1 MKTREKVGQWFSAH
15 LWKTDFRAVGRT
27 ESDVQEAYAAE
38 LQEGTVVNKRWGL
51 PLMEKAGL
59 SVHET
64 SRGALKMNE
73 VLAKVG
79 MILPAVGGLLFLARS
94 VEILNRAGAHGVEL
108 AIGGLM
114 GLVGLAAVTLG
125 QAIMWQTGEVY
136 GGMYRWARDNG
147 VERPMMGTQYWPGR
161 HLAQM

>member
-1 MKTREKVGQWFSAH
+1 
-15 LWKTDFRAVGRT
+15 
-27 ESDVQEAYAAE
+27 
-38 LQEGTVVNKRWGL
+38 
-51 PLMEKAGL
+51 
-59 SVHET
+59 
-64 SRGALKMNE
+64 MNE
-73 VLAKVG
+73 VLAKVS

-94 VEILNRAGAHGVEL
+94 VEILNRAGAHGAEL
-108 AIGGLM
+108 AMGGLM

-161 HLAQM
+161 M